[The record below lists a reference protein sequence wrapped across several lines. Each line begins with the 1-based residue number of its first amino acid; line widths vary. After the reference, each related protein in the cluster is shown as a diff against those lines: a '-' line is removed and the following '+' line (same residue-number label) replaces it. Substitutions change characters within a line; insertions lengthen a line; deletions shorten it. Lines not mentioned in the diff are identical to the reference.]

1 VGRICRKGRF
11 KSGMKERLGD
21 GKVIIIRM
29 LTTKLVNTASDRD
42 QTYMYS
48 ALPFSL
54 TLKLTYDL

>member
-1 VGRICRKGRF
+1 MGRICRKGRF
-11 KSGMKERLGD
+11 KSGMKERVGD
-21 GKVIIIRM
+21 GKVIIISM